1 VATPKPTGE
10 PALGRPVRNPLSLL
24 RVDTAVARLAAVIG
38 VAFFLQA
45 IPLLLNQLPHMAP
58 EWSIAILALLIG
70 SLLACVIASLL
81 KRWVRATYIAFAL
94 AYLVALVSWPF
105 ALLEPPPSGAET
117 WAHNESYWLYM
128 LLTIA
133 TALASVAMELPIAV
147 VYTIGTPVLYGLI
160 RVTPAGG
167 DTDEYRAILDSVYS
181 ILLGGAILILITVLR
196 AAAAGVDT
204 AQQNAL
210 ERYSHAVRQH
220 ATESERVQVDSI
232 VHDSVLTTLLSAA
245 RAFTPEAKALAA
257 TMAANAIG
265 HLREAVAVAPD
276 TEATVSGE
284 LVAQRI
290 LSAAESMS
298 QSFTVRTHAEQWCM
312 IPVHV
317 AEAAY
322 SATVQAMVNSL
333 QHAGNGV
340 ERWVDVRSH
349 GHASFTI
356 EIGDKGVGFDPEL
369 IPTERLGVRVSILE
383 RVASAGGHADI
394 RTAPGEGTVVSLTWD
409 PDAPPEGLAAVAAE
423 AAAEVAAGV
432 DPDAREDA

>member
-1 VATPKPTGE
+1 MATPSPATGG
-10 PALGRPVRNPLSLL
+10 PAFGRPVRNPLSLL
-24 RVDTAVARLAAVIG
+24 RVDAAVARLAAVIG

-45 IPLLLNQLPHMAP
+45 IPLMMNQLPHMAP
-58 EWSIAILALLIG
+58 AWNISILTLLIG
-70 SLLACVIASLL
+70 ALLACVVAATL
-81 KRWVRATYIAFAL
+81 RRMVRSTYIAFSI

-105 ALLEPPPSGAET
+105 ALLVQPGDGGAGAWDNNDT
-117 WAHNESYWLYM
+117 YWLYF

-133 TALASVAMELPIAV
+133 TAMASVALELPIAV
-147 VYTIGTPVLYGLI
+147 VYTVGTPILYGLI
-160 RVTPAGG
+160 RITPAGG
-167 DTDEYRAILDSVYS
+167 ATDGYRAILDSIYS

-257 TMAANAIG
+257 TMASNAIG

-276 TEATVSGE
+276 AEATVSGE
-284 LVAQRI
+284 MVAQRI

-298 QSFTVRTHAEQWCM
+298 QSFTVRTHAREWCM

-340 ERWVDVRSH
+340 DRWVDVTSL
-349 GHASFTI
+349 GHQSFTI
-356 EIGDKGVGFDPEL
+356 EIGDRGAGFDPAL

-383 RVASAGGHADI
+383 RVASSGGHADI
-394 RTAPGEGTVVSLTWD
+394 RTSPGEGTVVSLAWD
-409 PDAPPEGLAAVAAE
+409 GDM
-423 AAAEVAAGV
+423 AEVPGAGS
-432 DPDAREDA
+432 

>member
-1 VATPKPTGE
+1 VAKPSPAAGE
-10 PALGRPVRNPLSLL
+10 PAFGRPVRNPLSLL
-24 RVDTAVARLAAVIG
+24 RVDAAIARLAAVIG

-45 IPLLLNQLPHMAP
+45 IPLILNQLPHMAP
-58 EWSIAILALLIG
+58 AWNVAILTLLIG
-70 SLLACVIASLL
+70 LLLACVVAATL
-81 KRWVRATYIAFAL
+81 KRMVRSTYIAFAIG
-94 AYLVALVSWPF
+94 YLIALVSWPF
-105 ALLEPPPSGAET
+105 ALLEPASTVTAAAGGAAA
-117 WAHNESYWLYM
+117 WGDNESYWLYF

-133 TALASVAMELPIAV
+133 TALASVALELPLAV
-147 VYTIGTPVLYGLI
+147 VYTVGTPILYGLI
-160 RVTPAGG
+160 RITPAGG
-167 DTDEYRAILDSVYS
+167 LTDGYRAILDSVYS

-257 TMAANAIG
+257 TMASNAIG

-276 TEATVSGE
+276 SEATVSGE
-284 LVAQRI
+284 MVAQRI
-290 LSAAESMS
+290 VSAAESMS
-298 QSFTVRTHAEQWCM
+298 QSFTVRTHAVEWCM

-340 ERWVDVRSH
+340 ERWVDVTSR
-349 GHASFTI
+349 GHQSFTI
-356 EIGDKGVGFDPEL
+356 EVGDRGVGFDADV

-383 RVASAGGHADI
+383 RVASAGGHAEI
-394 RTAPGEGTVVSLTWD
+394 RTAPGEGTVVSLDWGGEVA
-409 PDAPPEGLAAVAAE
+409 PAPPIPASADAE
-423 AAAEVAAGV
+423 E
-432 DPDAREDA
+432 RS